1 MTSLIQHTTK
11 TTAAFLTALAIT
23 LTAWPVSVF
32 AQTEASLGVTEVS
45 DFELTDTQVAGEG
58 EAATTSPTT
67 ETLAAPA
74 SSESLY
80 ADTYRKEFVP
90 NPEEVFNDFVVG
102 PGKFE
107 LELAPGQS
115 KTVELLVTN
124 RMGERKL
131 FQFTTEDAEGSATG
145 ETSVSLLG
153 ERTGPYTIKD
163 FVSVP
168 YERFYLEH
176 GQRARVPVTIS
187 IPLDAEPGG
196 RYGSLLTQITSNPE
210 ELEGETGAAPASV
223 IVSRIGTLFFVT
235 TPGETDQAGQLID
248 FTTKGDR
255 AFFLSGPIDFAISY
269 ENTGS
274 VHLNAYG
281 VVTISNILGE
291 EVGTVQLD
299 PWFILPQSL
308 RTREITWNR
317 DFLIGRYTATLRLNR
332 GYDDLID
339 EATVTFWVFPW
350 KVMAIAFAGIFIF
363 FLIIRFFFS
372 RFEFKRK

>member
-58 EAATTSPTT
+58 EVATTTSTT
-67 ETLAAPA
+67 ETLAVPA

-332 GYDDLID
+332 GYDDLVD